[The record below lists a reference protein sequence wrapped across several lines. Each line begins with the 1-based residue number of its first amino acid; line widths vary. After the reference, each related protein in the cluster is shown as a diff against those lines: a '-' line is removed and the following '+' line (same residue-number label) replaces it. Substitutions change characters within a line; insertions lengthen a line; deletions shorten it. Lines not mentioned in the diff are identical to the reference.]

1 MFCKHSDQELTEFKC
16 GNCKEVHILSPKA
29 RFCPNCGSSSL
40 NLIIK
45 ELKEPAQKETLG
57 VYSPDTIHEGATFPD
72 VSLRSTEIK
81 EEEDQPRRRRR

>member
-1 MFCKHSDQELTEFKC
+1 MFSNRSDLKLTEFKC
-16 GNCKEVHILSPKA
+16 ENCKEVHILSPKA
-29 RFCPNCGSSSL
+29 RLCPNCGSSSL

-57 VYSPDTIHEGATFPD
+57 VYSPITIDTPASSPD
-72 VSLRSTEIK
+72 LSLGLTDHK